1 MNLFYTIE
9 FLGKTCMMM
18 MMMIFNTVLSWDF
31 FLSFSSVFEHRA

>member
-18 MMMIFNTVLSWDF
+18 MMILNTVLSWDF